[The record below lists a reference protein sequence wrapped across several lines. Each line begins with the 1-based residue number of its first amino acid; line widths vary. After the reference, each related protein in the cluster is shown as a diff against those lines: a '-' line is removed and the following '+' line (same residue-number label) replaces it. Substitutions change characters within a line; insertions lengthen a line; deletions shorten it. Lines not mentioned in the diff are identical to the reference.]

1 MSRPATTWTN
11 PPADEPGLLDWLR
24 RNREYDPVQRAPNG
38 DWHVFGYP
46 EASACLT
53 NHADFS
59 NELPDVRS
67 SSSMRLFAVGNLT
80 WMDPPRHR
88 ELRSAVGS
96 LFSARAS
103 EAQRPMVDRI
113 FREQMDA
120 IRGQESVKF
129 IDGFAFPAMLRTIA
143 EMIGLPESGY
153 LLFGR
158 WIKAIWLMT
167 TSGDSPNVLRLLAAL
182 TAEMDRTLHELIAER
197 KREPR
202 DDLVSTLVGLADDGR
217 VFSDEEVAGLV
228 ALIVVSIEGGA
239 PQTLANAIVCLD
251 RFPGVRER
259 LAADPGALGPAIE
272 EVIRFRSQTVRVSRR
287 TVRPAELGRHV
298 IPAGSQVSIWLM
310 SANRDARVF
319 DRPDDFDIDRRD
331 NPHLALGKGVHFCL
345 GAPLGRLQVRL
356 GLERLLGEWAGFAVD
371 EAGSSP
377 LEPRIFG
384 GFRELVVRP
393 VWRVANGPGAASL
406 RKTGEG

>member
-1 MSRPATTWTN
+1 MSDTMSSPATAWTN
-11 PPADEPGLLDWLR
+11 PPADEPGLHEWLR
-24 RNREYDPVQRAPNG
+24 RNREHDPVQRSPNG

-53 NHADFS
+53 NYAAFS
-59 NELPDVRS
+59 NAMPEVSRS
-67 SSSMRLFAVGNLT
+67 SAMKLFAVGNLT

-88 ELRSAVGS
+88 ELRSSVGS

-103 EAQRPMVDRI
+103 EGQRPMVDRI

-120 IRGQESVKF
+120 VRGQESVKF
-129 IDGFAFPAMLRTIA
+129 IDGFAFPAMLRTVA
-143 EMIGLPESGY
+143 ELIGLPESGY
-153 LLFGR
+153 QLFGR
-158 WIKAIWLMT
+158 WLKAIWLMT

-202 DDLVSTLVGLADDGR
+202 DDLVSTLVSLADGGR
-217 VFSDEEVAGLV
+217 VFSDDEVAGLV

-251 RFPGVRER
+251 QFPGVRER
-259 LAADPGALGPAIE
+259 LTADPEALGPAIE
-272 EVIRFRSQTVRVSRR
+272 EIMRFRSQTVRVSRR
-287 TVRPAELGRHV
+287 TVRDAELGRHMV
-298 IPAGSQVSIWLM
+298 PAGSQVSVWLM
-310 SANRDARVF
+310 SANRDARIF
-319 DRPDDFDIDRRD
+319 DRPDEFDLDRTD
-331 NPHLALGKGVHFCL
+331 NQHLALGKGVHFCL

-356 GLERLLGEWAGFAVD
+356 GLERLLEEWSGCTVD

-393 VWRVANGPGAASL
+393 VWRAA
-406 RKTGEG
+406 K